1 MKIGI
6 IGAIDVVRVLAR
18 RLALDGHEVHVA
30 GLNGTE
36 PMDVLH
42 WVGAQVSDAS
52 RAVHEAKVVIFALPP
67 FMMPDIPVGLFDQ
80 IPPEATVIDLSEF
93 LQDSM

>member
-1 MKIGI
+1 MKVGI

-18 RLALDGHEVHVA
+18 RLAMDGHEVHVA

-36 PMDVLH
+36 PMDDLH
-42 WVGAQVSDAS
+42 WVGAQMSDA
-52 RAVHEAKVVIFALPP
+52 RQAVYEAKVVIFALPLS
-67 FMMPDIPVGLFDQ
+67 MMSDIPVGLFDQ

-93 LQDSM
+93 LQNFM